1 MLKGTSNLCDFLVED
16 NERKECS
23 EYSGTFRD
31 MINSNNKA
39 TNRARTVRTAM
50 VMRDD
55 RLHSQGTVRQARID
69 FLKLRKFVSIEK
81 DKKNKE
87 KAREK
92 EVVRGADLTG
102 YNGHNG
108 HTGCA
113 GRYDSI
119 HFIRFVH
126 FISMD
131 NLINWW

>member
-1 MLKGTSNLCDFLVED
+1 MIQDNDNFLKGTSNVCDALVKD

-31 MINSNNKA
+31 MINANNKV
-39 TNRARTVRTAM
+39 TNKARTVRTAM

-55 RLHSQGTVRQARID
+55 RLLSQGTVRQARID

-81 DKKNKE
+81 DKKNIE

-102 YNGHNG
+102 HNG
-108 HTGCA
+108 HKDRP
-113 GRYDSI
+113 GRYLSI
-119 HFIRFVH
+119 HFIRKTFHLYH
-126 FISMD
+126 FFT
-131 NLINWW
+131 